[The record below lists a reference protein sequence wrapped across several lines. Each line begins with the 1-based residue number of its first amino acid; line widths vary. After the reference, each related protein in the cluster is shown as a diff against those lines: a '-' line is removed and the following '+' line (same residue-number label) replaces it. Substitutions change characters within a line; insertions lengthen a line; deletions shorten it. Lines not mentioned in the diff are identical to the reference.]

1 MLPNSSMLPS
11 GRRPARRFS
20 RCSSTA
26 NSMPVFGER
35 SDDPRIKTLF
45 PDPAL
50 VAQAWR
56 SKHDVVPLNHM
67 VVVSE
72 EALARSRPDIVAEVF
87 ALLKESKRRGAVPA
101 ADGIDYVP
109 FGVEACR
116 PALARII
123 DYAAQQ
129 RLIPRRFT
137 VDELFDE
144 TTRVLG

>member
-1 MLPNSSMLPS
+1 MILQMLLD
-11 GRRPARRFS
+11 GELDA
-20 RCSSTA
+20 
-26 NSMPVFGER
+26 VFGER
-35 SDDPRIKTLF
+35 SDDPRLKTLF

-50 VAQAWR
+50 AAQAWHK
-56 SKHDVVPLNHM
+56 KHGLVPLNHM

-72 EALARSRPDIVAEVF
+72 DLARSRPEIVGEVYT
-87 ALLKESKRRGAVPA
+87 LLKESKRRGATPA

-116 PALARII
+116 PALERII

-137 VDELFDE
+137 MDELFDD
-144 TTRVLG
+144 TTRALG